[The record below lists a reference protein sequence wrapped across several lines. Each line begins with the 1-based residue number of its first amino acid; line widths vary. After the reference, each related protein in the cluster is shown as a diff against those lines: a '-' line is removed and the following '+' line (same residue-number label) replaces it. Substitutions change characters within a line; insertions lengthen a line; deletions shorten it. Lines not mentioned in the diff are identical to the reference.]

1 MKTNI
6 LALILLIIVSSCKT
20 EKKIESETEIIVI
33 GTQHKPVPNFN
44 SEILFKI
51 LEEVQ
56 PDLILLELDSLK
68 FTSDFKLKEV
78 KENELLASEKYRLKY
93 PTTKLRP
100 FEFEGRNQYRIDKG
114 MRPTDGLTLKLV
126 DSLYKADLL
135 TASESE
141 IFKAYQDALDP
152 LIIIAGKSPEAWN
165 NTKADSLCEHR
176 QFIQYQMIPK
186 ITNSRAEFANK
197 FVTKSNGK
205 KISYKNGYQLW
216 ANFWDLRNQTMA
228 KNIMTIS
235 ENNKGKRI
243 VVLCGFMHRYYI
255 LSELKKLTKYKNI
268 VLKEYYEN

>member
-1 MKTNI
+1 MKAYVLT
-6 LALILLIIVSSCKT
+6 LLILISFSSCKT

-44 SEILFKI
+44 PEILFKI
-51 LEEVQ
+51 LEEVR

-68 FTSDFKLKEV
+68 FTADFKLKEV

-93 PTTKLRP
+93 PTTELRP

-126 DSLYKADLL
+126 DSLYKVDML
-135 TASESE
+135 TASEAK
-141 IFKAYQDALDP
+141 IFKAYQDALKP
-152 LIIIAGKSPEAWN
+152 LKVIAVNSPKAWN
-165 NTKADSLCEHR
+165 NSKGDSLCENR
-176 QFIQYQMIPK
+176 QFHQYQMIPK
-186 ITNSRAEFANK
+186 ITNSREEFANR
-197 FVTKSNGK
+197 FVTKPNGE
-205 KISYKNGYQLW
+205 KISYRNGYQLW
-216 ANFWDLRNQTMA
+216 ANFWDLRNQTMS

-235 ENNKGKRI
+235 EKNKGKRI

-255 LSELKKLTKYKNI
+255 LSELKRLTKGKNI